1 MRGGHKSCKG
11 NSIYFVPNLQVRVG
25 GEREE
30 VRGHQPEVRQPR
42 DGERAGGAGDQSQHG
57 SGSRDRVLPSDWLQ
71 RAEEEER
78 KILELEDEL
87 RIVGSNL
94 QQLEVSEEK
103 ALAREETYQKQIDD
117 LIHRSLS
124 RRVSDV

>member
-1 MRGGHKSCKG
+1 M
-11 NSIYFVPNLQVRVG
+11 
-25 GEREE
+25 
-30 VRGHQPEVRQPR
+30 
-42 DGERAGGAGDQSQHG
+42 
-57 SGSRDRVLPSDWLQ
+57 
-71 RAEEEER
+71 
-78 KILELEDEL
+78 
-87 RIVGSNL
+87 GSNL

>member
-1 MRGGHKSCKG
+1 MVH
-11 NSIYFVPNLQVRVG
+11 LQVRVG

-57 SGSRDRVLPSDWLQ
+57 SGSRDRVLPSDWPQ